1 MRRHRKSRACHS
13 TTHQSCTSYF
23 AAVNVRAVQGNRS
36 DLRSQLIA
44 SLGLNAPSSSAAPH
58 SYFQPPSA
66 GRCVLVSSI
75 SVAMWN
81 SSARYGWNSSLTT
94 QLLLCLFSGA
104 SRLVQRK
111 TAVRLRILLEYLL
124 ALFRRRRNLRHSSSS
139 KRRLRKF
146 HRPRRSSACRTL
158 PSLSSCNPSHCNS
171 RPSNKVVKNGK
182 ALLTSLL
189 KPPMLPS
196 NNANNSD
203 A

>member
-66 GRCVLVSSI
+66 GRCVLVSST

-94 QLLLCLFSGA
+94 QLFALSIFRGIAPGAAQNGRAVTHPPGIPAGVVPPPSEPPPQQQQQAPPPQVPPPSQKLSLQDPPQPLQLQSQPLQQQTQQQSGQKRQGMVDQSAETADA
-104 SRLVQRK
+104 SKQQRQQ
-111 TAVRLRILLEYLL
+111 
-124 ALFRRRRNLRHSSSS
+124 
-139 KRRLRKF
+139 
-146 HRPRRSSACRTL
+146 
-158 PSLSSCNPSHCNS
+158 
-171 RPSNKVVKNGK
+171 
-182 ALLTSLL
+182 
-189 KPPMLPS
+189 
-196 NNANNSD
+196 
-203 A
+203 